1 MISTLIATNSDTSD
15 VATIEFTSG
24 IDSTYDHYMFV
35 LTDIHPETVNQY
47 LAVQFNVDGQ
57 SGYNEEITST
67 FFATNSQE
75 AGGTDATFVY
85 QRSHD
90 QAAGTS
96 YQRIS
101 ARVSADADES
111 TSGIFHLFNPAS
123 TTYIKH
129 FYGRTCNDF
138 GTADATPV
146 KYLESAY
153 SAGYVNVTGA
163 IDEISFKFESGNM
176 NGTIQM
182 YGIA

>member
-24 IDSTYDHYMFV
+24 ITSSYAHYMFV
-35 LTDIHPETVNQY
+35 LTDIHPETGDQF

-57 SGYNEEITST
+57 TGYNEEITST

-75 AGGTDATFVY
+75 AGGTDATFLY
-85 QRSHD
+85 QTSHD

-101 ARVSADADES
+101 ARVSDDADES

-129 FYGRTCNDF
+129 FYGRMCNDF
-138 GTADATPV
+138 DTSGT